1 MIFLLDISL
10 SLSQVFHVCGRRG
23 EKYSFLCPNGTIF
36 HQNYLTCDFWYNSD
50 CSQTE
55 SFYSINER
63 IQAERSQ
70 QGPGAVADYGRQGAQ
85 ELPVYSP
92 VRADQYGRRG
102 KALEL
107 QESISLTSTTPP
119 PRTATSHQDLEDYDD
134 YLDNQVDSPVNK
146 RDLNLH
152 GRQSQKYSWA
162 TF

>member
-1 MIFLLDISL
+1 M
-10 SLSQVFHVCGRRG
+10 
-23 EKYSFLCPNGTIF
+23 
-36 HQNYLTCDFWYNSD
+36 TCDFWYNSD

-107 QESISLTSTTPP
+107 ERAGLGG
-119 PRTATSHQDLEDYDD
+119 TAKKGSNRLAKSQQPKSYLEPKW
-134 YLDNQVDSPVNK
+134 L
-146 RDLNLH
+146 RCLEM
-152 GRQSQKYSWA
+152 
-162 TF
+162 